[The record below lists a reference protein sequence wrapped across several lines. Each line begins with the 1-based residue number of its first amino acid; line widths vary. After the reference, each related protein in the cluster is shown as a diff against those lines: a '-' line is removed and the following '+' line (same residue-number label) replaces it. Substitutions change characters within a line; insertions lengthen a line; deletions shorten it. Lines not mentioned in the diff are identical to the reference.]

1 MKIKTAQLLLVIS
14 VICISCTNHDKSI
27 VSTKNNLETL
37 ADKINPV
44 SVKKDS
50 LNNKQVESL
59 INEIRGNFNQINK
72 ITKWDKIKKEFLE
85 RTNEGGEAKFFYLN
99 SELKKIRTD
108 QMGETFR
115 LVREYYLDNS
125 RLLFVF
131 ESFEQY
137 HLPFDRSNSK
147 YYESRKYFHNHK
159 LFRRINSG
167 KAENP
172 LNEASVIND
181 QKEILKELENLKILQ
196 QISL

>member
-1 MKIKTAQLLLVIS
+1 MKFTATLLLIIS

-27 VSTKNNLETL
+27 VSTKNNLDTS
-37 ADKINPV
+37 ANQVNPV

-50 LNNKQVESL
+50 LNNKQVDSL

-85 RTNEGGEAKFFYLN
+85 GTNEGGEAKFFYLN
-99 SELKKIRTD
+99 SELKKINTD

-131 ESFEQY
+131 ESLEQY
-137 HLPFDRSNSK
+137 HLPLDRSNSK
-147 YYESRKYFHNHK
+147 FYESRKYFYHDK
-159 LFRRINSG
+159 MFKRINSE
-167 KAENP
+167 KAGNP
-172 LNEASVIND
+172 LNETSVIND
-181 QKEILKELENLKILQ
+181 QNEILKELENLELLQ
-196 QISL
+196 QKSL